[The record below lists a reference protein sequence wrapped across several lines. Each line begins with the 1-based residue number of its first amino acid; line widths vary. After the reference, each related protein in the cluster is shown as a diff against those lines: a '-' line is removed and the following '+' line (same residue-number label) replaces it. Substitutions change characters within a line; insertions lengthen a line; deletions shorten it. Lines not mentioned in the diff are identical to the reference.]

1 MIRTEHCIPPDTHDF
16 QGPKEHITKGI
27 YIGPPGKLEL
37 FQRTEIMQGMLR
49 DCNGLTVYVPSNFT
63 PHGEMILGGRDSGRG
78 QVRREWAPVM
88 REQGEAAGSLGTR
101 NQASPDVAPA
111 GDLGT
116 AQPPVL

>member
-1 MIRTEHCIPPDTHDF
+1 MIRTELCIPPDTHDF

-63 PHGEMILGGRDSGRG
+63 PHVEMILSGRDSGRG

>member
-1 MIRTEHCIPPDTHDF
+1 
-16 QGPKEHITKGI
+16 
-27 YIGPPGKLEL
+27 
-37 FQRTEIMQGMLR
+37 MQGMLR

-63 PHGEMILGGRDSGRG
+63 PPHVVMIQGGRHSGRG
-78 QVRREWAPVM
+78 QARREWAPVL

-101 NQASPDVAPA
+101 KQASPDKAPA